1 MKGTWFK
8 LLGLMLGLVLT
19 VQAWGQEVFYVYRT
33 DGSVQVFEL
42 AEVDSMFCS
51 RTDLSGRE
59 QASYVTQEIWTSDS
73 VYRIPMAEVDSVV
86 FDVNR
91 LQVSGDYKALDGYT
105 YHIDAADTGSGQFT
119 VAFSGEVPEFQAGD
133 VVVLQSD
140 TATFLRRVKDAATAG
155 GYVSLS
161 TEAAYLSD
169 LFTSGSFVL
178 STEPSPVAMKR
189 SSSGDMVYYPV
200 EISYYDEFGQYRSVR
215 RMPSTQAE
223 FENRVFSEVI
233 DYSGQSLHKTDHT
246 HLYLESCRSDF
257 NLDLVMSFNFNS
269 LKEGW
274 EQYHK
279 GNLALYKAVLR
290 GNVETDFMLRFDAK
304 YEKNEDFDEI
314 LLKRNVHKPVAVKFV
329 VGAVPVVL
337 TLNTHLLA
345 DGEYSCEGD
354 FSAYA
359 GYASSTTAELG
370 FSWTQSSGLKPYA
383 TFHNDFT
390 WHKPTIEGEAHLSEK
405 LSVFP
410 RFNFSL
416 YGLVGPSFDIKPYF
430 RQTLDLSFW
439 DELGSNPKD
448 YYGSEYNMYTG
459 FDGAASVNFLPLIGN
474 DLLAGPV
481 EWNINDALLYTSPYD
496 ISFKE
501 SSSETVMG
509 GQPVEVT
516 FSVRDYNYLSK
527 RLVTPIFPLSVKF
540 ETNCGRVERDFANVD
555 VSTGDVSMTWTPSAV
570 PEGETPYLQ
579 ATLYDSE
586 GKVLAEDRWETTIPS
601 VRTLEAGSVT
611 EESAVLSGEVSGIS
625 GSSSDY
631 RYGFFYG
638 TSSVPSVGGREIRVG
653 SNGDD
658 NYTYSLSG
666 LKDNTTYYYCAYLLV
681 DGHYT
686 YGEVRQF
693 TTKKAATVR
702 TTDASSVTT
711 STAVL
716 SGIVSGLSGSS
727 SDCSYGFFYGTGQI
741 PSVDGQEVRV
751 GTSHEGSY
759 TCSLSGLTENTTY
772 YFCAYL
778 LIDGQYRYG
787 DVLSFR
793 TNGSLSV
800 QTGGVSEVTANS
812 AVLSGVI
819 DGISG
824 VSGNYRYGFF
834 YSTSPTPYNGGQEY
848 AVSVSENG
856 SFTYPVSGLA
866 ENTTYYYCAY
876 LWIDGRFSYGEVYSF
891 TTEKAS
897 PVKTLGTVSVK
908 STSATLSGSVYGVAG
923 SYSECSYGFCYG
935 TSPKPYVDGEEVEAG
950 TYEDGEYTFSL
961 YDLDDMTTYYYCAY
975 LSIDGEY
982 SYGEVLSFTT
992 PKSNTDITPGQ
1003 YVDLG
1008 LSVKWTSCNIGA
1020 DAPEE
1025 YGGYYSW
1032 GEVSEKDDY
1041 SWGNYTYY
1049 DMVQYK
1055 WIKIGTNI
1063 SGTEYDVARRRW
1075 GIDWRMPTREE
1086 WTELVEKCEWE
1097 WITYKGTKGQ
1107 KVTGPNGNSI
1117 FFPAA
1122 GHRAD
1127 DLFVGQGTEGEYWS
1141 GTLYEGTSLAIWYN
1155 GMAYLGA
1162 FSAAGSYMIYYTRY
1176 VGRSVRAVLAH

>member
-1 MKGTWFK
+1 MKVTWFK

-33 DGSVQVFEL
+33 DGSVQVFEQ

-140 TATFLRRVKDAATAG
+140 TATYLRRVKDVATAG

-161 TEAAYLSD
+161 TESAYLSD

-359 GYASSTTAELG
+359 GYASSTTAELD

-570 PEGETPYLQ
+570 PEGETPYLR
-579 ATLYDSE
+579 ATLYGSE

-625 GSSSDY
+625 GSSSDC

-638 TSSVPSVGGREIRVG
+638 TSSVPSVGGQEIRVG
-653 SNGDD
+653 SNGDGC
-658 NYTYSLSG
+658 YTYSLSG

-681 DGHYT
+681 DGQYT
-686 YGEVRQF
+686 YGDVR
-693 TTKKAATVR
+693 
-702 TTDASSVTT
+702 
-711 STAVL
+711 
-716 SGIVSGLSGSS
+716 
-727 SDCSYGFFYGTGQI
+727 
-741 PSVDGQEVRV
+741 
-751 GTSHEGSY
+751 
-759 TCSLSGLTENTTY
+759 
-772 YFCAYL
+772 
-778 LIDGQYRYG
+778 
-787 DVLSFR
+787 
-793 TNGSLSV
+793 
-800 QTGGVSEVTANS
+800 
-812 AVLSGVI
+812 
-819 DGISG
+819 
-824 VSGNYRYGFF
+824 
-834 YSTSPTPYNGGQEY
+834 
-848 AVSVSENG
+848 
-856 SFTYPVSGLA
+856 
-866 ENTTYYYCAY
+866 
-876 LWIDGRFSYGEVYSF
+876 SF
-891 TTEKAS
+891 TTEK
-897 PVKTLGTVSVK
+897 KK
-908 STSATLSGSVYGVAG
+908 D
-923 SYSECSYGFCYG
+923 E
-935 TSPKPYVDGEEVEAG
+935 
-950 TYEDGEYTFSL
+950 
-961 YDLDDMTTYYYCAY
+961 
-975 LSIDGEY
+975 
-982 SYGEVLSFTT
+982 
-992 PKSNTDITPGQ
+992 ITPGQ
-1003 YVDLG
+1003 IVDLG
-1008 LSVKWTSCNIGA
+1008 LSVKWAGWNVGA
-1020 DAPEE
+1020 SSPEE
-1025 YGGYYSW
+1025 YGGYYAW
-1032 GEVSEKDDY
+1032 GELYEKSDY
-1041 SWGNYTYY
+1041 DWDTYQYRGQKNYECIFIGN
-1049 DMVQYK
+1049 D
-1055 WIKIGTNI
+1055 I
-1063 SGTEYDVARRRW
+1063 SGTQYDVARAQW
-1075 GIDWRMPTREE
+1075 GGSWRIPTLAECQE
-1086 WTELVEKCEWE
+1086 LLDKCTWTWT
-1097 WITYKGTKGQ
+1097 TYNGVAGK

-1117 FFPAA
+1117 FLPAA
-1122 GHRAD
+1122 GCRRDTSVD
-1127 DLFVGQGTEGEYWS
+1127 DQGSHGGYWS
-1141 GTLYEGTSLAIWYN
+1141 GTLYYSDTACHLDFLN
-1155 GMAYLGA
+1155 GYYADWGEYLR
-1162 FSAAGSYMIYYTRY
+1162 YY
-1176 VGRSVRAVLAH
+1176 GFSVRPVSE

>member
-1 MKGTWFK
+1 MKGKWFK

-19 VQAWGQEVFYVYRT
+19 AQAWGQEVFYVYRT

-59 QASYVTQEIWTSDS
+59 QAGYVTQEIWTPDS

-91 LQVSGDYKALDGYT
+91 LQVSGDYKALDGYA

-140 TATFLRRVKDAATAG
+140 TATYLRRVKDAAAAG

-161 TEAAYLSD
+161 TESAYLSD

-200 EISYYDEFGQYRSVR
+200 EISCYDESGQYRSVR
-215 RMPSTQAE
+215 RMPSTRAE

-570 PEGETPYLQ
+570 PEGETPYLR

-586 GKVLAEDRWETTIPS
+586 GKVLAEDRWETTTPS

-638 TSSVPSVGGREIRVG
+638 TSSVPSVGGQEIRVG
-653 SNGDD
+653 SNGDG

-681 DGHYT
+681 DDQYT
-686 YGEVRQF
+686 YGDVR
-693 TTKKAATVR
+693 
-702 TTDASSVTT
+702 
-711 STAVL
+711 
-716 SGIVSGLSGSS
+716 
-727 SDCSYGFFYGTGQI
+727 
-741 PSVDGQEVRV
+741 
-751 GTSHEGSY
+751 
-759 TCSLSGLTENTTY
+759 
-772 YFCAYL
+772 
-778 LIDGQYRYG
+778 
-787 DVLSFR
+787 
-793 TNGSLSV
+793 
-800 QTGGVSEVTANS
+800 
-812 AVLSGVI
+812 
-819 DGISG
+819 
-824 VSGNYRYGFF
+824 
-834 YSTSPTPYNGGQEY
+834 
-848 AVSVSENG
+848 
-856 SFTYPVSGLA
+856 
-866 ENTTYYYCAY
+866 
-876 LWIDGRFSYGEVYSF
+876 SF
-891 TTEKAS
+891 TTEK
-897 PVKTLGTVSVK
+897 KK
-908 STSATLSGSVYGVAG
+908 D
-923 SYSECSYGFCYG
+923 E
-935 TSPKPYVDGEEVEAG
+935 
-950 TYEDGEYTFSL
+950 
-961 YDLDDMTTYYYCAY
+961 
-975 LSIDGEY
+975 
-982 SYGEVLSFTT
+982 
-992 PKSNTDITPGQ
+992 ITPGQ
-1003 YVDLG
+1003 MVDLG
-1008 LSVKWTSCNIGA
+1008 LSVKWAGWNVGA
-1020 DAPEE
+1020 SRPEE
-1025 YGGYYSW
+1025 YGGYYAW
-1032 GEVSEKDDY
+1032 GELEEKDDY
-1041 SWGNYTYY
+1041 DYDTY
-1049 DMVQYK
+1049 QYIDQQI
-1055 WIKIGTNI
+1055 WRYIFIGDNI
-1063 SGTEYDVARRRW
+1063 SGTQYDVARVQW
-1075 GIDWRMPTREE
+1075 GGNWRMPTLLECQ
-1086 WTELVEKCEWE
+1086 ELIEKCSWE
-1097 WITYKGTKGQ
+1097 WMAYKGVNGMM
-1107 KVTGPNGNSI
+1107 VTGPNGNSI
-1117 FFPAA
+1117 FLPSA
-1122 GHRAD
+1122 GHR
-1127 DLFVGQGTEGEYWS
+1127 DLENINYQGEGGTYWT
-1141 GTLYEGTSLAIWYN
+1141 GTHNSMGWSC
-1155 GMAYLGA
+1155 YLG
-1162 FSAAGSYMIYYTRY
+1162 FYSGGVHCGNDSFRYGGYTIRP
-1176 VGRSVRAVLAH
+1176 VSE

>member
-1 MKGTWFK
+1 M
-8 LLGLMLGLVLT
+8 
-19 VQAWGQEVFYVYRT
+19 
-33 DGSVQVFEL
+33 
-42 AEVDSMFCS
+42 
-51 RTDLSGRE
+51 DLSGRE
-59 QASYVTQEIWTSDS
+59 QAGYVTQEIWTPDS

-91 LQVSGDYKALDGYT
+91 LQVYGDYKALDGYA

-140 TATFLRRVKDAATAG
+140 TATFLRRVKDVATAG

-215 RMPSTQAE
+215 RTPSTRAE
-223 FENRVFSEVI
+223 FENRVFSEFI

-246 HLYLESCRSDF
+246 DLYLETCYFDF

-269 LKEGW
+269 LAEGW

-290 GNVETDFMLRFDAK
+290 GNVETDFMLRFDAE
-304 YEKNEDFDEI
+304 YERSEDLPEI

-345 DGEYSCEGD
+345 DGEYSCEGN

-359 GYASSTTAELG
+359 GFASTTTAELG

-416 YGLVGPSFDIKPYF
+416 YGLVGPSFDIKPYL

-459 FDGAASVNFLPLIGN
+459 FDGAAGVNFLPLIGN
-474 DLLAGPV
+474 NILAGPV
-481 EWNINDALLYTSPYD
+481 EWNINEALLYTSPYD

-509 GQPVEVT
+509 DQPVEVT

-527 RLVTPIFPLSVKF
+527 RPVSSTFPLSVKF
-540 ETNCGRVERDFANVD
+540 ETNCGRVEHDFANVD
-555 VSTGDVSMTWTPSAV
+555 VSTGDVSMTWTPSAI

-579 ATLYDSE
+579 ATLYGSE

-666 LKDNTTYYYCAYLLV
+666 LKDNTTYYYCAYL
-681 DGHYT
+681 
-686 YGEVRQF
+686 
-693 TTKKAATVR
+693 
-702 TTDASSVTT
+702 
-711 STAVL
+711 
-716 SGIVSGLSGSS
+716 
-727 SDCSYGFFYGTGQI
+727 
-741 PSVDGQEVRV
+741 SVDGQ
-751 GTSHEGSY
+751 Y
-759 TCSLSGLTENTTY
+759 T
-772 YFCAYL
+772 
-778 LIDGQYRYG
+778 YG
-787 DVLSFR
+787 DVR
-793 TNGSLSV
+793 
-800 QTGGVSEVTANS
+800 
-812 AVLSGVI
+812 
-819 DGISG
+819 
-824 VSGNYRYGFF
+824 
-834 YSTSPTPYNGGQEY
+834 
-848 AVSVSENG
+848 
-856 SFTYPVSGLA
+856 
-866 ENTTYYYCAY
+866 
-876 LWIDGRFSYGEVYSF
+876 SF
-891 TTEKAS
+891 TTEK
-897 PVKTLGTVSVK
+897 KK
-908 STSATLSGSVYGVAG
+908 D
-923 SYSECSYGFCYG
+923 E
-935 TSPKPYVDGEEVEAG
+935 
-950 TYEDGEYTFSL
+950 
-961 YDLDDMTTYYYCAY
+961 
-975 LSIDGEY
+975 
-982 SYGEVLSFTT
+982 
-992 PKSNTDITPGQ
+992 ITPGQ
-1003 YVDLG
+1003 MVDLG
-1008 LSVKWTSCNIGA
+1008 LSVKWAGWNVGA
-1020 DAPEE
+1020 SSPEE
-1025 YGGYYSW
+1025 YGGYYAW
-1032 GEVSEKDDY
+1032 GE
-1041 SWGNYTYY
+1041 
-1049 DMVQYK
+1049 
-1055 WIKIGTNI
+1055 
-1063 SGTEYDVARRRW
+1063 
-1075 GIDWRMPTREE
+1075 
-1086 WTELVEKCEWE
+1086 
-1097 WITYKGTKGQ
+1097 
-1107 KVTGPNGNSI
+1107 
-1117 FFPAA
+1117 
-1122 GHRAD
+1122 
-1127 DLFVGQGTEGEYWS
+1127 
-1141 GTLYEGTSLAIWYN
+1141 LYEKSDYDWDTYQYRGQRFEEGAGISQHDIRSHPGEGFADFRRSKLAN
-1155 GMAYLGA
+1155 GPQNL
-1162 FSAAGSYMIYYTRY
+1162 
-1176 VGRSVRAVLAH
+1176 VGILEMGIECSSVDIGGPDDVRNRDLLEGLLAHHRHKRFANEALGPKRAAVFCFCPFLLLHSLPPLIRIVYYGLLQNERKLFTIRP

>member
-1 MKGTWFK
+1 MKETCFK
-8 LLGLMLGLVLT
+8 LLGLVLGLVLT

-51 RTDLSGRE
+51 RMDLSGRE
-59 QASYVTQEIWTSDS
+59 QAGYVTQEIWTPDS

-91 LQVSGDYKALDGYT
+91 LQVSGDYKALDGYA
-105 YHIDAADTGSGQFT
+105 YHIDAADTGNGQFT

-140 TATFLRRVKDAATAG
+140 TATYLRRVKDAATAG

-215 RMPSTQAE
+215 RMPSTRAE

-246 HLYLESCRSDF
+246 DLYLETCYFDF

-269 LKEGW
+269 LAEGW

-290 GNVETDFMLRFDAK
+290 GNVETDFMLRFDAE
-304 YEKNEDFDEI
+304 YERSEDLPEI

-329 VGAVPVVL
+329 VGEVPVLL

-345 DGEYSCEGD
+345 DGEYSCEGN

-416 YGLVGPSFDIKPYF
+416 YGLVGPSFDIKPYL

-459 FDGAASVNFLPLIGN
+459 FDGAAGVNFLPLIGN
-474 DLLAGPV
+474 NILAGPV
-481 EWNINDALLYTSPYD
+481 EWNINEALLYTSPYD

-509 GQPVEVT
+509 DQPVEVT

-527 RLVTPIFPLSVKF
+527 RPVSSTFPLSVKF
-540 ETNCGRVERDFANVD
+540 ETNCGRVEHDFANVD
-555 VSTGDVSMTWTPSAV
+555 VSTGDVTMTWTPSAI
-570 PEGETPYLQ
+570 PEGETPYLR
-579 ATLYDSE
+579 ATLYGSE

-625 GSSSDY
+625 GSSSDC

-638 TSSVPSVGGREIRVG
+638 TSSVPSVGGQEIRVG
-653 SNGDD
+653 SNGDGR
-658 NYTYSLSG
+658 YTYSLSG
-666 LKDNTTYYYCAYLLV
+666 LKDNTTYYYCAYL
-681 DGHYT
+681 
-686 YGEVRQF
+686 
-693 TTKKAATVR
+693 
-702 TTDASSVTT
+702 
-711 STAVL
+711 
-716 SGIVSGLSGSS
+716 
-727 SDCSYGFFYGTGQI
+727 
-741 PSVDGQEVRV
+741 SVDGQ
-751 GTSHEGSY
+751 Y
-759 TCSLSGLTENTTY
+759 T
-772 YFCAYL
+772 
-778 LIDGQYRYG
+778 YG
-787 DVLSFR
+787 DVR
-793 TNGSLSV
+793 
-800 QTGGVSEVTANS
+800 
-812 AVLSGVI
+812 
-819 DGISG
+819 
-824 VSGNYRYGFF
+824 
-834 YSTSPTPYNGGQEY
+834 
-848 AVSVSENG
+848 
-856 SFTYPVSGLA
+856 
-866 ENTTYYYCAY
+866 
-876 LWIDGRFSYGEVYSF
+876 SF
-891 TTEKAS
+891 TTEK
-897 PVKTLGTVSVK
+897 KK
-908 STSATLSGSVYGVAG
+908 D
-923 SYSECSYGFCYG
+923 E
-935 TSPKPYVDGEEVEAG
+935 
-950 TYEDGEYTFSL
+950 
-961 YDLDDMTTYYYCAY
+961 
-975 LSIDGEY
+975 
-982 SYGEVLSFTT
+982 
-992 PKSNTDITPGQ
+992 ITPGQ
-1003 YVDLG
+1003 MVDLG
-1008 LSVKWTSCNIGA
+1008 LSVKWAGWNVGA
-1020 DAPEE
+1020 SSPEE
-1025 YGGYYSW
+1025 YGGYYAW
-1032 GEVSEKDDY
+1032 GELHEKSDY
-1041 SWGNYTYY
+1041 DWDTY
-1049 DMVQYK
+1049 QYCENGK
-1055 WIKIGTNI
+1055 WIFIGNNI
-1063 SGTEYDVARRRW
+1063 SGTQYDVARAQW
-1075 GIDWRMPTREE
+1075 GGSWRMPTWAECQ
-1086 WTELVEKCEWE
+1086 ELDEKCTWT
-1097 WITYKGTKGQ
+1097 WMIYNGVAGQ

-1117 FFPAA
+1117 FLPTA
-1122 GHRAD
+1122 GYRGGTGVYA
-1127 DLFVGQGTEGEYWS
+1127 QGSDGLYWS
-1141 GTLYEGTSLAIWYN
+1141 GTHPEGGFDLSCFLSFGSGIAGWSY
-1155 GMAYLGA
+1155 YFRDLGL
-1162 FSAAGSYMIYYTRY
+1162 
-1176 VGRSVRAVLAH
+1176 SVRPVSE

>member
-59 QASYVTQEIWTSDS
+59 QAGYVTQEIWTSDS

-140 TATFLRRVKDAATAG
+140 TATYLRRVKDATAAG

-189 SSSGDMVYYPV
+189 SSSGDMVYYPIAV
-200 EISYYDEFGQYRSVR
+200 GYYDESGQYHVVHRK
-215 RMPSTQAE
+215 PSTRAA
-223 FENRVFSEVI
+223 FEKRVFSDVI
-233 DYSGQSLHKTDHT
+233 DYSGKSFHKTDYT
-246 HLYLESCRSDF
+246 HLYLESCRFDF

-269 LKEGW
+269 LAEGW

-290 GNVETDFMLRFDAK
+290 GNAETDFMLRFDAE

-314 LLKRNVHKPVAVKFV
+314 LLKRNIHQPKSVWFAPY
-329 VGAVPVVL
+329 GIPINL

-345 DGEYSCEGD
+345 DGEYNCEGD

-359 GYASSTTAELG
+359 GFSSSTTAELG

-527 RLVTPIFPLSVKF
+527 RLVTPIFPFSVKF

-555 VSTGDVSMTWTPSAV
+555 VSTGDVSMTWTPSAI

-586 GKVLAEDRWETTIPS
+586 GKVLAEDRWETTTPS

-625 GSSSDY
+625 GSSSDC

-638 TSSVPSVGGREIRVG
+638 TSSVPSVGGQEIQVG
-653 SNGDD
+653 SNHDGR
-658 NYTYSLSG
+658 YTYSLSG

-681 DGHYT
+681 DGQYT
-686 YGEVRQF
+686 YGDVR
-693 TTKKAATVR
+693 
-702 TTDASSVTT
+702 
-711 STAVL
+711 
-716 SGIVSGLSGSS
+716 
-727 SDCSYGFFYGTGQI
+727 
-741 PSVDGQEVRV
+741 
-751 GTSHEGSY
+751 
-759 TCSLSGLTENTTY
+759 
-772 YFCAYL
+772 
-778 LIDGQYRYG
+778 
-787 DVLSFR
+787 
-793 TNGSLSV
+793 
-800 QTGGVSEVTANS
+800 
-812 AVLSGVI
+812 
-819 DGISG
+819 
-824 VSGNYRYGFF
+824 
-834 YSTSPTPYNGGQEY
+834 
-848 AVSVSENG
+848 
-856 SFTYPVSGLA
+856 
-866 ENTTYYYCAY
+866 
-876 LWIDGRFSYGEVYSF
+876 SF
-891 TTEKAS
+891 TTEK
-897 PVKTLGTVSVK
+897 KK
-908 STSATLSGSVYGVAG
+908 D
-923 SYSECSYGFCYG
+923 E
-935 TSPKPYVDGEEVEAG
+935 
-950 TYEDGEYTFSL
+950 
-961 YDLDDMTTYYYCAY
+961 
-975 LSIDGEY
+975 
-982 SYGEVLSFTT
+982 
-992 PKSNTDITPGQ
+992 ITPGQ
-1003 YVDLG
+1003 MVDLG
-1008 LSVKWTSCNIGA
+1008 LSVKWAGWNVGA
-1020 DAPEE
+1020 SRPEE
-1025 YGGYYSW
+1025 YGGYYAW
-1032 GEVSEKDDY
+1032 GELEEKDDY
-1041 SWGNYTYY
+1041 DYDTY
-1049 DMVQYK
+1049 QYIDQQI
-1055 WIKIGTNI
+1055 WRYIFIGDNI
-1063 SGTEYDVARRRW
+1063 SGTQYDVARVQW
-1075 GIDWRMPTREE
+1075 GGNWRMPTLLECQ
-1086 WTELVEKCEWE
+1086 ELIEKCSWE
-1097 WITYKGTKGQ
+1097 WMAYKGVNGMM
-1107 KVTGPNGNSI
+1107 VTGPNGNSI
-1117 FFPAA
+1117 FLPSA
-1122 GHRAD
+1122 GHR
-1127 DLFVGQGTEGEYWS
+1127 DLENINYQGEGGTYWT
-1141 GTLYEGTSLAIWYN
+1141 GTHNSMGWSC
-1155 GMAYLGA
+1155 YLG
-1162 FSAAGSYMIYYTRY
+1162 FYSGGVHCGNDSFRYGGYTIRP
-1176 VGRSVRAVLAH
+1176 VSE

>member
-8 LLGLMLGLVLT
+8 LLGLVLGLVLT
-19 VQAWGQEVFYVYRT
+19 AQAWGQEVFYVYRT

-59 QASYVTQEIWTSDS
+59 QAGYVTQEIWTSDS

-140 TATFLRRVKDAATAG
+140 TATYLRRVKDATAAG

-189 SSSGDMVYYPV
+189 SSSGDMVYYPIAV
-200 EISYYDEFGQYRSVR
+200 GYYDESGQYHVVHRK
-215 RMPSTQAE
+215 PSTRAA
-223 FENRVFSEVI
+223 FEKRVFSDVI
-233 DYSGQSLHKTDHT
+233 DYSGKSFHKTDYT
-246 HLYLESCRSDF
+246 NLYLESCRFDF

-269 LKEGW
+269 LAEGW

-290 GNVETDFMLRFDAK
+290 GNAETDFMLRFDAE

-314 LLKRNVHKPVAVKFV
+314 LLKRNIHQPKSVWFAPY
-329 VGAVPVVL
+329 GIPINL

-345 DGEYSCEGD
+345 DGEYNCEGD

-359 GYASSTTAELG
+359 GFSSSTTAELG

-527 RLVTPIFPLSVKF
+527 RLVTPIFPFSVKF

-555 VSTGDVSMTWTPSAV
+555 VSTGDVIITWIPSAV
-570 PEGETPYLQ
+570 FENKMSYLK
-579 ATLYDSE
+579 ATLYNSE
-586 GKVLAEDRWETTIPS
+586 GKVLAEDNWEKMIIS
-601 VRTLEAGSVT
+601 AQTLDVSSIT
-611 EESAVLSGEVSGIS
+611 EESAVIS
-625 GSSSDY
+625 GKIFGLSDSSSDC
-631 RYGFFYG
+631 RYGFFYS
-638 TSSVPSVGGREIRVG
+638 TSSVPSVGGQEIQVG
-653 SNGDD
+653 S
-658 NYTYSLSG
+658 
-666 LKDNTTYYYCAYLLV
+666 K
-681 DGHYT
+681 
-686 YGEVRQF
+686 
-693 TTKKAATVR
+693 
-702 TTDASSVTT
+702 
-711 STAVL
+711 
-716 SGIVSGLSGSS
+716 
-727 SDCSYGFFYGTGQI
+727 
-741 PSVDGQEVRV
+741 
-751 GTSHEGSY
+751 
-759 TCSLSGLTENTTY
+759 
-772 YFCAYL
+772 
-778 LIDGQYRYG
+778 
-787 DVLSFR
+787 
-793 TNGSLSV
+793 
-800 QTGGVSEVTANS
+800 
-812 AVLSGVI
+812 
-819 DGISG
+819 
-824 VSGNYRYGFF
+824 
-834 YSTSPTPYNGGQEY
+834 
-848 AVSVSENG
+848 
-856 SFTYPVSGLA
+856 
-866 ENTTYYYCAY
+866 
-876 LWIDGRFSYGEVYSF
+876 
-891 TTEKAS
+891 
-897 PVKTLGTVSVK
+897 
-908 STSATLSGSVYGVAG
+908 
-923 SYSECSYGFCYG
+923 
-935 TSPKPYVDGEEVEAG
+935 
-950 TYEDGEYTFSL
+950 
-961 YDLDDMTTYYYCAY
+961 YD
-975 LSIDGEY
+975 
-982 SYGEVLSFTT
+982 
-992 PKSNTDITPGQ
+992 
-1003 YVDLG
+1003 
-1008 LSVKWTSCNIGA
+1008 
-1020 DAPEE
+1020 
-1025 YGGYYSW
+1025 
-1032 GEVSEKDDY
+1032 
-1041 SWGNYTYY
+1041 GNYTQ
-1049 DMVQYK
+1049 VSQ
-1055 WIKIGTNI
+1055 
-1063 SGTEYDVARRRW
+1063 
-1075 GIDWRMPTREE
+1075 
-1086 WTELVEKCEWE
+1086 
-1097 WITYKGTKGQ
+1097 
-1107 KVTGPNGNSI
+1107 
-1117 FFPAA
+1117 
-1122 GHRAD
+1122 
-1127 DLFVGQGTEGEYWS
+1127 
-1141 GTLYEGTSLAIWYN
+1141 
-1155 GMAYLGA
+1155 
-1162 FSAAGSYMIYYTRY
+1162 
-1176 VGRSVRAVLAH
+1176 VLK

>member
-51 RTDLSGRE
+51 RMDLSGRG
-59 QASYVTQEIWTSDS
+59 QAGYVTQEIWTPDS

-91 LQVSGDYKALDGYT
+91 LQVSGDYKALDGYA

-161 TEAAYLSD
+161 TESAYLSD

-290 GNVETDFMLRFDAK
+290 GNVETDFMLRFDAE
-304 YEKNEDFDEI
+304 YERSEDLPEI

-459 FDGAASVNFLPLIGN
+459 FDGAVSVSFLPLIGN

-540 ETNCGRVERDFANVD
+540 ETNCGRVEHDFANVD

-586 GKVLAEDRWETTIPS
+586 GKVLAEDRWETTTPS

-625 GSSSDY
+625 GSSSDC

-638 TSSVPSVGGREIRVG
+638 TSSVPSVGGQEIRVG
-653 SNGDD
+653 SNGDG

-681 DGHYT
+681 DSQYT
-686 YGEVRQF
+686 YGDVR
-693 TTKKAATVR
+693 
-702 TTDASSVTT
+702 
-711 STAVL
+711 
-716 SGIVSGLSGSS
+716 
-727 SDCSYGFFYGTGQI
+727 
-741 PSVDGQEVRV
+741 
-751 GTSHEGSY
+751 
-759 TCSLSGLTENTTY
+759 
-772 YFCAYL
+772 
-778 LIDGQYRYG
+778 
-787 DVLSFR
+787 
-793 TNGSLSV
+793 
-800 QTGGVSEVTANS
+800 
-812 AVLSGVI
+812 
-819 DGISG
+819 
-824 VSGNYRYGFF
+824 
-834 YSTSPTPYNGGQEY
+834 
-848 AVSVSENG
+848 
-856 SFTYPVSGLA
+856 
-866 ENTTYYYCAY
+866 
-876 LWIDGRFSYGEVYSF
+876 SF
-891 TTEKAS
+891 TTEK
-897 PVKTLGTVSVK
+897 KK
-908 STSATLSGSVYGVAG
+908 D
-923 SYSECSYGFCYG
+923 E
-935 TSPKPYVDGEEVEAG
+935 
-950 TYEDGEYTFSL
+950 
-961 YDLDDMTTYYYCAY
+961 
-975 LSIDGEY
+975 
-982 SYGEVLSFTT
+982 
-992 PKSNTDITPGQ
+992 ITPGQ
-1003 YVDLG
+1003 MVDLG
-1008 LSVKWTSCNIGA
+1008 LSVKWAGWNVGA
-1020 DAPEE
+1020 SRPEE
-1025 YGGYYSW
+1025 YGGYYAW
-1032 GEVSEKDDY
+1032 GELEEKDDY
-1041 SWGNYTYY
+1041 DYDTY
-1049 DMVQYK
+1049 QYIDQQI
-1055 WIKIGTNI
+1055 WRYIFIGDNI
-1063 SGTEYDVARRRW
+1063 SGTQYDVARVQW
-1075 GIDWRMPTREE
+1075 GGNWRMPTLLECQ
-1086 WTELVEKCEWE
+1086 ELIEKCSWE
-1097 WITYKGTKGQ
+1097 WMAYKGVNGMM
-1107 KVTGPNGNSI
+1107 VTGPNGNSI
-1117 FFPAA
+1117 FLPSA
-1122 GHRAD
+1122 GHR
-1127 DLFVGQGTEGEYWS
+1127 DLENINYQGEGGTYWT
-1141 GTLYEGTSLAIWYN
+1141 GTHNSMGWSC
-1155 GMAYLGA
+1155 YLG
-1162 FSAAGSYMIYYTRY
+1162 FNSGGVHCGNDSFRYGGYTIRP
-1176 VGRSVRAVLAH
+1176 VSD